1 MIPNSLLI
9 ANRGEIAIRII
20 RAAAEMGI
28 RTVAVFPD
36 DDATSLHT
44 RKADEAR
51 RLSGAGAGAYLDG
64 EQIIALAKEAGC
76 DAIHPGYGFL
86 SENAG
91 FARRCAE
98 AGITFVGPRA
108 EMLELFG
115 DKVQARALAARCG
128 VPIMRGTSGSTS
140 LDEARRFFSSLGDSA
155 SMMIKAVAGGGG
167 RGMRAVSRAEEIE
180 NAYKRCQSEARASF
194 GNGDVYVE
202 QLMPR
207 ARHIEVQIIG
217 DRAGNV
223 SHLWERECSIQ
234 RRNQKI
240 IEIAPSPGLAPA
252 MRDRLTAA
260 AVRMAKEVRYD
271 NLGTFEFLVNSEASA
286 SDEAGFAFIEANP
299 RLQVEHTVT
308 EEVTGVDLVKLQ
320 IQLASGSTLA
330 ELGMLQAEIPKPR
343 GFAMQVRINMESM
356 RADGSAKPAGG
367 TITAFEAPSGPRVR
381 TDSFAYAGYT
391 TSPNFDSL
399 LAKLIVHSHS
409 ADFADLVT
417 RTYRALS
424 EFRIEGV
431 PTNIGFLQSLLQHPE
446 FIANRVYTRF
456 VEDNIAALVSSAESG
471 HRRLFFDRPTL
482 APRATSSSRAD
493 VARVPRSTRA
503 IRLRCSI
510 TANRRAAHCRQSPR
524 PRPS

>member
-1 MIPNSLLI
+1 MTPNSLLI
-9 ANRGEIAIRII
+9 ANRGEIAIRVI

-36 DDATSLHT
+36 DDSNSLHT

-51 RLSGAGAGAYLDG
+51 RLSGTGAAAYLDG

-86 SENAG
+86 SESAG
-91 FARRCAE
+91 FARRCAIE
-98 AGITFVGPRA
+98 GITFVGPRA
-108 EMLELFG
+108 EILELFG
-115 DKVQARALAARCG
+115 DKVQARALAERCG
-128 VPIMRGTSGSTS
+128 VRILRGTSGATS
-140 LDEARRFFSSLGDSA
+140 LDDARDFFSSLGAGA
-155 SMMIKAVAGGGG
+155 SMMIKALAGGGG
-167 RGMRAVSRAEEIE
+167 RGMRAVSRLEEIE
-180 NAYKRCQSEARASF
+180 EAYKRCQSEARASF
-194 GNGDVYVE
+194 GRGDVYVE

-217 DRAGNV
+217 DGSGDV

-240 IEIAPSPGLAPA
+240 VEIAPSPGLAPA
-252 MRDRLTAA
+252 TRERLTGA

-271 NLGTFEFLVNSEASA
+271 NLGTFEFLVGADASA
-286 SDEAGFAFIEANP
+286 KNDEGFAFIEANP

-320 IQLASGSTLA
+320 IQLAAGSTLA
-330 ELGMLQAEIPKPR
+330 ELGMQQADIPKPR

-356 RADGSAKPAGG
+356 RADGGAKPAGG

-391 TSPNFDSL
+391 TSPSFDSL
-399 LAKLIVHSHS
+399 LAKLIAHSHS
-409 ADFADLVT
+409 ADFADVVT
-417 RTYRALS
+417 RTYRALC

-456 VEDNIAALVSSAESG
+456 VEDNIAALVAESG
-471 HRRLFFDRPTL
+471 HRRRLFFDRST
-482 APRATSSSRAD
+482 AATRAD
-493 VARVPRSTRA
+493 AERA
-503 IRLRCSI
+503 G
-510 TANRRAAHCRQSPR
+510 ARRAGAKIDASDPLAMLHH
-524 PRPS
+524 